1 MNTLPRA
8 MTAQILTD
16 SNTYEA
22 LRRRW
27 REWLCSERKHELSAA
42 QHLLYTALLGRD
54 WRRGFTPMT
63 NRRKLENGAFY
74 GWVLFRAL
82 AILHAPSGAAELLA
96 PFEGLITPAM
106 LEKLRRLIPLEY
118 PWTCRPEQFAEGS
131 FPFEAYRD
139 SAPLLAPAQSEGGA
153 DA

>member
-8 MTAQILTD
+8 ITAHILNNSD
-16 SNTYEA
+16 TYHA

-27 REWLCSERKHELSAA
+27 RELLCSERRHELSAA
-42 QHLLYTALLGRD
+42 HHLLYSALLGRD

-74 GWVLFRAL
+74 DWALFRAL
-82 AILHAPSGAAELLA
+82 AILHAPSMQAELLA

-106 LEKLRRLIPLEY
+106 LEQIRSLIAHQS
-118 PWTCRPEQFAEGS
+118 PWACRPEQFAGGS
-131 FPFEAYRD
+131 FPFEAYND
-139 SAPLLAPAQSEGGA
+139 SAPLLAQAQEEGKA
-153 DA
+153 NA

>member
-8 MTAQILTD
+8 ITAQILNNLD
-16 SNTYEA
+16 TYHA

-27 REWLCSERKHELSAA
+27 RELLCSERRPELSAA
-42 QHLLYTALLGRD
+42 HHLLYTALLGRD

-74 GWVLFRAL
+74 GWALFRAL
-82 AILHAPSGAAELLA
+82 AILHAPSMQAELLA

-106 LEKLRRLIPLEY
+106 LEQLRSLIPLEH
-118 PWTCRPEQFAEGS
+118 PWTCRPEQFAGGS

-139 SAPLLAPAQSEGGA
+139 SAPILAQEEGNA
-153 DA
+153 NA

>member
-8 MTAQILTD
+8 ITAQILTD

-27 REWLCSERKHELSAA
+27 RELLNSERRHELSAA

-63 NRRKLENGAFY
+63 NQRKVENGAFY
-74 GWVLFRAL
+74 GWALFRAL
-82 AILHAPSGAAELLA
+82 AILHAPSCEAELLA

-106 LEKLRRLIPLEY
+106 LAQLRSLIPSQD
-118 PWTCRPEQFAEGS
+118 PWTCRPEQFTGGS
-131 FPFEAYRD
+131 FPFEAYKD
-139 SAPLLAPAQSEGGA
+139 SAPLLAQAQAEGGA
-153 DA
+153 HA